1 MRGHGCGCH
10 DPQYG
15 DCAMGEDRPE
25 TVAGPLVI
33 RVVTAAETAD
43 LRRQVLRSGRDVV
56 LPGDETAAHHVGVF
70 TGDRLLA
77 TGSIRPEAAHWEP
90 DRTGWRIRGMATWP
104 ENRGRGAGALVLDAL
119 LDHVRRSGGGL
130 VWCNARTTAQAFYA
144 RAGFVVHGEEWEEP
158 VIGPHVVMWREL

>member
-1 MRGHGCGCH
+1 MHSFEQSLNLCKFWT
-10 DPQYG
+10 Q
-15 DCAMGEDRPE
+15 
-25 TVAGPLVI
+25 VAGLG
-33 RVVTAAETAD
+33 
-43 LRRQVLRSGRDVV
+43 L
-56 LPGDETAAHHVGVF
+56 
-70 TGDRLLA
+70 LLA
-77 TGSIRPEAAHWEP
+77 TGSIRPEVAHWEP